1 MNSLIFL
8 SVPRYVYK
16 ANFRAS
22 RLRFNREIDG
32 PFICAMFRFSCIQ
45 NGRSKIFLVV
55 RV

>member
-1 MNSLIFL
+1 MSRLVFL

-16 ANFRAS
+16 ADFRAS

-32 PFICAMFRFSCIQ
+32 SLCAMFRFSCIQ
-45 NGRSKIFLVV
+45 NGRSKIFLIV